1 MNLNRLVRSACNDED
16 YCAYIIKEINGKI
29 FTLDELYNLW
39 EDAKVS
45 DLTVAGFIS
54 KNKRIVYEL

>member
-16 YCAYIIKEINGKI
+16 YCAYIIKEIDGRL

-39 EDAKVS
+39 EEAKISKLTVS
-45 DLTVAGFIS
+45 DFIS
-54 KNKRIVYEL
+54 KNKRTFHEL